1 MGGLVSTVGT
11 RYLINQFNRAFSSP
25 RIEQL
30 RTDPPMHAVAGGSSI
45 AAGSAIMDY
54 FNDPAAAVDLLWL
67 TQNMTHAH
75 SRRGDNRCFLP
86 EDSGRSANVE
96 LRWRYF
102 LTRANPNVLTQP
114 NHGLIKAAIYRGLSH
129 GFSRIE
135 FDCIDVAQE
144 GGAAVA
150 QTVLSATEY
159 DDHGKQYLKIVLVTP
174 PIDPNRGG
182 AIGGL
187 PALDKQPNEP

>member
-11 RYLINQFNRAFSSP
+11 RYLIEQFNRAFSSP

-30 RTDPPMHAVAGGSSI
+30 RTDPPLHAI
-45 AAGSAIMDY
+45 AAGSSIPAGSPIMDY

-75 SRRGDNRCFLP
+75 SRRGDNKCFLP
-86 EDSGRSANVE
+86 EDSGRSVNTE
-96 LRWRYF
+96 GRWRYF
-102 LTRANPNVLTQP
+102 LTQANPGVLTGA
-114 NHGLIKAAIYRGLSH
+114 NHNSIKAAIYRGLSH

-135 FDCIDVAQE
+135 FDCVDA
-144 GGAAVA
+144 GAVA
-150 QTVLSATEY
+150 QTVLSAPEN
-159 DDHGKQYLKIVLVTP
+159 DDHGKQYLKIVLVTA

-182 AIGGL
+182 AIAGL
-187 PALDKQPNEP
+187 PALDKQPYEP